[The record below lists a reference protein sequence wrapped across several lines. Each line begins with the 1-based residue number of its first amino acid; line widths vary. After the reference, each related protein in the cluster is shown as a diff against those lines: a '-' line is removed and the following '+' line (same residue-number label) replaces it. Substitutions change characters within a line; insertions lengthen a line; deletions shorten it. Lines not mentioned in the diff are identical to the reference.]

1 MLATVQRITTSIL
14 VTFRKAR
21 NYIKLL
27 AISISIVF
35 GPQSLAAKPPLSV
48 AISVDMPP
56 YVINQAISGLQVDI
70 IKLALGG
77 YDVRFMQMPFGEIQ
91 TAVQK
96 GIADVGVGVL
106 EDDSGVFYSDH
117 FITFANVAVSKKA
130 SSKKIEQ
137 VADLK
142 GHLVLTWQNAYLELG
157 DAFEQLYSPQSPERE
172 NYIEVADQADQ
183 VRIFWQGNN
192 RIAVIDRSIFTYFTK
207 ALGYAADDVTFHYV
221 FPSVTSFQASFKE
234 AKIRDS
240 FNQAL
245 GKLCQS
251 GEYNKLLTRYD
262 VKLKSTVC
270 ENERSSE

>member
-1 MLATVQRITTSIL
+1 MTVTIQRMSASL
-14 VTFRKAR
+14 FVSFSKAR
-21 NYIKLL
+21 CFIKLL
-27 AISISIVF
+27 AIFSVMLLSSL
-35 GPQSLAAKPPLSV
+35 SLAAKPPLSV

-70 IKLALGG
+70 IKLALDD
-77 YDVRFMQMPFGEIQ
+77 YDVRFVQMSFGEIQ

-207 ALGYAADDVTFHYV
+207 ALGYAADDVIFHYV

-234 AKIRDS
+234 AKVRDS
-240 FNQAL
+240 FNLAL
-245 GKLCQS
+245 SKLCQS
-251 GEYNKLLTRYD
+251 GEYDKLLTRYD

>member
-1 MLATVQRITTSIL
+1 MMVTIQRMSASL
-14 VTFRKAR
+14 FVSFRKAR
-21 NYIKLL
+21 CFIKLL

-70 IKLALGG
+70 IKLALDD
-77 YDVRFMQMPFGEIQ
+77 YDVRFVQMPFGEIQ

-142 GHLVLTWQNAYLELG
+142 DHLVLTWQNAYLELG

-192 RIAVIDRSIFTYFTK
+192 RIAVIDRSIFIYFTK
-207 ALGYAADDVTFHYV
+207 ALGYVADDATFHYV

-234 AKIRDS
+234 AKVRDS

-251 GEYNKLLTRYD
+251 GEYNKLLSRYE

-270 ENERSSE
+270 ENNRPSE